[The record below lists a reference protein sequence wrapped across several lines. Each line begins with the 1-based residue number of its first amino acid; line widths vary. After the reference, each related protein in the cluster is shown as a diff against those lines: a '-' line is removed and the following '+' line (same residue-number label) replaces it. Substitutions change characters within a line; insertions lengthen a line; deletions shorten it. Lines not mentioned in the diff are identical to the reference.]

1 MKYFIAMVLGC
12 AASIMP
18 VAHAHDDAHVTKKAF
33 NPATAEQK
41 TFGKA
46 GDPKK
51 STRVIRITMND
62 NMRFAPNTITV
73 KQGETVK
80 VIVAN
85 KGRILH
91 EMVIGTAHELQEHA
105 AMMKRFPGM
114 EHDEP
119 HLAHV
124 KPGKS
129 ESLVWT
135 FNKPGEFD
143 FACLIA
149 GHFEAGMVG
158 KIKVVG
164 KDGAAPKI

>member
-1 MKYFIAMVLGC
+1 
-12 AASIMP
+12 
-18 VAHAHDDAHVTKKAF
+18 
-33 NPATAEQK
+33 
-41 TFGKA
+41 
-46 GDPKK
+46 
-51 STRVIRITMND
+51 
-62 NMRFAPNTITV
+62 
-73 KQGETVK
+73 
-80 VIVAN
+80 
-85 KGRILH
+85 
-91 EMVIGTAHELQEHA
+91 
-105 AMMKRFPGM
+105 M

-119 HLAHV
+119 HMAHV

-164 KDGAAPKI
+164 KDDPASKI